1 MTLLRQHGVA
11 ICPTLTATEAGFV
24 RNGWRKGIDP
34 VPPDIALKHRSF
46 RAALAAGVTICNG
59 SDVGAFPHGEDA
71 RELEALVEY
80 GMTSVQALQAA
91 TIVDAR
97 VLHLPDRGAI
107 AEGLLADL
115 VAVEG
120 DPIRDI
126 RALRQVMVVVKDGVV
141 VYRKELGSAAASASV
156 K

>member
-1 MTLLRQHGVA
+1 MKIR
-11 ICPTLTATEAGFV
+11 
-24 RNGWRKGIDP
+24 
-34 VPPDIALKHRSF
+34 
-46 RAALAAGVTICNG
+46 
-59 SDVGAFPHGEDA
+59 
-71 RELEALVEY
+71 LV
-80 GMTSVQALQAA
+80 AA

-126 RALRQVMVVVKDGVV
+126 RALRQVIVVVKDGVV